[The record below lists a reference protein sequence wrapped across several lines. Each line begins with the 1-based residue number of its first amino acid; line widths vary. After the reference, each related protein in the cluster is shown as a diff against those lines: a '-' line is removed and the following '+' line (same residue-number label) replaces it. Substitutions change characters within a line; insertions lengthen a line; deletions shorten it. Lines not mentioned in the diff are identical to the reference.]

1 MVIVICRYSA
11 CLKYTSPQDMNKLEE
26 EFLQYQTMND
36 SDIPTKIW
44 EEALVKE
51 DKDKDSRKYRMDV
64 IWAYLNTLKNIDGK
78 LIFEWLAKVALL
90 VLTIPHSN
98 AQEERVFSL
107 VTKNKIKFRP
117 SLKLDGTLASI
128 LTIKLANEQPC
139 YKFDPPH
146 EVIASAKKATM
157 TYNRAHSSKST

>member
-1 MVIVICRYSA
+1 MVMVICRYSA

-78 LIFEWLAKVALL
+78 LIFALHGWL
-90 VLTIPHSN
+90 
-98 AQEERVFSL
+98 RW
-107 VTKNKIKFRP
+107 
-117 SLKLDGTLASI
+117 
-128 LTIKLANEQPC
+128 PC
-139 YKFDPPH
+139 
-146 EVIASAKKATM
+146 
-157 TYNRAHSSKST
+157 

>member
-1 MVIVICRYSA
+1 MCTVMVMVICRYLA

-26 EFLQYQTMND
+26 FLHYQTMND

-78 LIFEWLAKVALL
+78 FIFERLAKVALL

-98 AQEERVFSL
+98 AQ
-107 VTKNKIKFRP
+107 
-117 SLKLDGTLASI
+117 
-128 LTIKLANEQPC
+128 
-139 YKFDPPH
+139 
-146 EVIASAKKATM
+146 
-157 TYNRAHSSKST
+157 